1 MGLRNFQRMFK
12 LTNKQTIYYFNDIQA
27 PDLHTTQCDN
37 IYKIE
42 ILMMII
48 IKTIKIIYIE
58 DLLRHVEDGS

>member
-1 MGLRNFQRMFK
+1 MGFQRMSK

-27 PDLHTTQCDN
+27 PDLHITQCYN

-48 IKTIKIIYIE
+48 IKTTKIIYIE
-58 DLLRHVEDGS
+58 DLLRRVEDGS